1 MAQIKQSPLQNLA
14 YINQKCMQAKAAGV
28 FDEVEITCL
37 WNALDAIH
45 HELLIQA
52 FSGDGREFD
61 PLQVH
66 SVLNCLLPNPVANKA
81 NCSATDLATGL

>member
-1 MAQIKQSPLQNLA
+1 MEQTKQSPLQNLA

-45 HELLIQA
+45 HELLIQEFPA
-52 FSGDGREFD
+52 FANMSA
-61 PLQVH
+61 
-66 SVLNCLLPNPVANKA
+66 SNKA
-81 NCSATDLATGL
+81 STRQGRAVAQDELFG